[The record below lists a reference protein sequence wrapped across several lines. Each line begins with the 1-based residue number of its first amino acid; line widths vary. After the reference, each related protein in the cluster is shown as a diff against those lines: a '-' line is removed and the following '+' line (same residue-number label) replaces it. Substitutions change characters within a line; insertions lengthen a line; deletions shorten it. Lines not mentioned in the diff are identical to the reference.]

1 MKSTAAPRV
10 LLMVVM
16 IGPAARTPMTASVPP
31 MMPAMFGM
39 TIPLRKAPN
48 LWTFTLRLVPP
59 DPPSPLAALACA
71 IILLPFR

>member
-1 MKSTAAPRV
+1 MNIAVIKPHAMNAP
-10 LLMVVM
+10 
-16 IGPAARTPMTASVPP
+16 
-31 MMPAMFGM
+31 MFGM

-59 DPPSPLAALACA
+59 GPPSPLAALACA